1 MHNDSC
7 SKYIK
12 ENYYP
17 TGIVFSTDKARE
29 IIGKN
34 NLKPAEF
41 LRPFGIFPKVD
52 FKLGLFTKSIQN
64 FRLDFYDCDDFF
76 HATPSSFPTIIDTVL
91 SDPKLS
97 PELPAYNLK
106 DRKQNYKIPDNILNK
121 LNNYSFPWFNE
132 YANTIN
138 ELNRFN
144 EFELYQQ
151 PLCFI
156 YFCAIDDPIKTVKP
170 ALNNKEKMPPLLYEK
185 IYDSDM
191 PVVIIIVND
200 KSPDVPLISEA
211 QKTQYIENFR
221 HEFKNHYLL
230 YWELNDIIQIH

>member
-91 SDPKLS
+91 SDPKSS

-211 QKTQYIENFR
+211 QKT
-221 HEFKNHYLL
+221 
-230 YWELNDIIQIH
+230 

>member
-156 YFCAIDDPIKTVKP
+156 YFCSITG
-170 ALNNKEKMPPLLYEK
+170 M
-185 IYDSDM
+185 
-191 PVVIIIVND
+191 
-200 KSPDVPLISEA
+200 
-211 QKTQYIENFR
+211 
-221 HEFKNHYLL
+221 
-230 YWELNDIIQIH
+230 